1 METHYLNMHANFTTA
16 EQLDRAVNLHMLQHN
31 GSLTIS
37 DVAVLGTIRRHSEEH
52 GAAHLPYS
60 TIEAEIGR
68 SNITVRRAIRKLV
81 ELKIIEKVH
90 YIQPVMR
97 GLGANIYVIL
107 PNVMVVDEQTSDGML
122 LQ

>member
-1 METHYLNMHANFTTA
+1 MNTHYLKTHANFTTA
-16 EQLDRAVNLHMLQHN
+16 EQLDRATKLHMLQHN
-31 GSLTIS
+31 DSLTIS
-37 DVAVLGTIRRHSEEH
+37 DVQVLNTIRRHSKEH

-81 ELKIIEKVH
+81 ELKIIQKVH
-90 YIQPVMR
+90 YIRPVMQ

-107 PNVMVVDEQTSDGML
+107 PYGLVVDGQTSDGVL

>member
-37 DVAVLGTIRRHSEEH
+37 DVAVLDTIRCHSEEH

-107 PNVMVVDEQTSDGML
+107 PPPSEEIAPYSSS
-122 LQ
+122 